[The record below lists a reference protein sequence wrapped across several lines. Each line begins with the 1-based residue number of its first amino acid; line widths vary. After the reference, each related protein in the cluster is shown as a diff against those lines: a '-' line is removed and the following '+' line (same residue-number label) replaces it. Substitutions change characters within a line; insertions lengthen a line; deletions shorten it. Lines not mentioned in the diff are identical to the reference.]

1 MNKQQL
7 ASTIWQSANQMRSKI
22 EANEYKDYILGFMFY
37 KYLSDREVSF
47 LKGEKYSD
55 EDIKKVTANDEKL
68 VKHISENIGYF
79 IAYEDLFSTWLSK
92 GDDFDVSDVRDAL
105 SNFDINIEP
114 TYKKLFENILKTLQS
129 GLSKLGETSTKQT
142 KSIKALLKLIKRIP
156 MDGKQDYDVLGFIY
170 EYLISMFAANAGKKA
185 GEFYTPHEV
194 SVLMSEI
201 VANHL
206 KDREHIKIYDPTSGS
221 GSLLINIGASMAQY
235 IEGENKIDYYAQEL
249 KENTYNLTRMN
260 LVMRGINPANINVRN
275 GDTLEDDWPFF
286 ETDENKDE
294 TYSLVKVDA
303 VVSNPPY
310 SQKWDP
316 KNKEFDPRFKEFGV
330 APKAKA
336 DYAFLLHEL
345 YHLEDDGIM
354 TIILPHGVLFRGGE
368 EETIRK
374 TLIERNHIEAI
385 IGLPANIFFGTGI
398 PTIIMVLKRTRS
410 DSDVLIIDASKKF
423 EKAGKNNKLRA
434 RDIREIVDTL
444 KARKSVTKFAKL
456 VTKDDI
462 RKNEYNLNIPRYVD
476 SSDDEEPWDI
486 HSIMF
491 GGIPNMEIE
500 SLRKYWDAFPGLREE
515 IFGNISDNYAR
526 VIADDIESAVSNFAS
541 VSNYIA
547 KYHSSFS
554 GFGEHL
560 KDCLIE
566 DILDVNAQS
575 LKENICIDIFNRTT
589 NIKLIDQYKA
599 FQILSENWETI
610 TADLEMI
617 QGEGFDAIFQVDPNM
632 VVKKKK
638 EDEDEVT
645 EVQEGWKGHILPFE
659 LVQEEFHHGEL
670 FAIQSGEERLVEI
683 SNMYTEILESLEEDE
698 LEQTITNDDKNA
710 FVGKE
715 VKAYVTEALTDV
727 ESPEINALKNYLT
740 LSFKKDKMAFI
751 EENPFVAWSAMV
763 SNKDGTIGKPAV
775 NSRILQ
781 LQMEFEFPEESLEA
795 KMKRVMLLMEE
806 ESELKKVIKAQKIE
820 LEAATI
826 ETIKN
831 LNEEDALRLLELKWI
846 EPIVS
851 GLGTLPDDVITAL
864 VSEVENLNSKYATT
878 YSDIEVKKESAAGSL
893 IQMID
898 GLSGSKD
905 DLDGLAEFKKYMG
918 VKNEKE

>member
-1 MNKQQL
+1 MQ
-7 ASTIWQSANQMRSKI
+7 
-22 EANEYKDYILGFMFY
+22 
-37 KYLSDREVSF
+37 
-47 LKGEKYSD
+47 
-55 EDIKKVTANDEKL
+55 
-68 VKHISENIGYF
+68 
-79 IAYEDLFSTWLSK
+79 
-92 GDDFDVSDVRDAL
+92 L

-114 TYKKLFENILKTLQS
+114 TYKKLFENIFKTLQS

-354 TIILPHGVLFRGGE
+354 TIVLPHGVLFRGGE
-368 EETIRK
+368 EEKIRE

-398 PTIIMVLKRTRS
+398 PTIIMVLKRIRA
-410 DSDVLIIDASKKF
+410 DSDVLIIDASKKY
-423 EKAGKNNKLRA
+423 EKVGKNNKLRA

-444 KARKSVTKFAKL
+444 KARKSVTKFSKL
-456 VTKDDI
+456 VTKEEI
-462 RKNEYNLNIPRYVD
+462 RENEYNLNIPRYVD

-500 SLRKYWDAFPGLREE
+500 GLHKYWDAFPGLREE
-515 IFGNISDNYAR
+515 IFSALSANYSR
-526 VIADDIESAVSNFAS
+526 VIVDDVESAVSNFVS
-541 VSNYIA
+541 VSDYIA
-547 KYHSSFS
+547 KYHYIFR

-575 LKENICIDIFNRTT
+575 LKEDVCTDIFSRTS
-589 NIKLIDQYKA
+589 NIKLVDQYKA

-610 TADLEMI
+610 TSDLEMI

-632 VVKKKK
+632 VVKKMK
-638 EDEDEVT
+638 EDEVT

-659 LVQEEFHHGEL
+659 LVQEVFHCEQL
-670 FAIQSGEERLVEI
+670 SEIKSNENRLVEI
-683 SNMYTEILESLEEDE
+683 DGYYTEILESLEEDE
-698 LEQTITNDDKNA
+698 LELQITNEDKNA

-715 VKAYVTEALTDV
+715 VKAYVVEALADV
-727 ESPEINALKNYLT
+727 ESPEINALKDYLKI
-740 LSFKKDKMAFI
+740 SSKKEKLAYI
-751 EENPFVAWSAMV
+751 EERKVVDWNTMAT
-763 SNKDGTIGKPAV
+763 NKDGTFGKPAV
-775 NSRILQ
+775 NARILQ
-781 LQMEFEFPEESLEA
+781 LQMDYEFPEESLEA
-795 KMKRVMLLMEE
+795 KMKQVMLLMDE
-806 ESELKKVIKAQKIE
+806 ESDLKKKLKNQKVE
-820 LEAATI
+820 LEN
-826 ETIKN
+826 ETIDKIKS
-831 LNEEDALRLLELKWI
+831 LEEDEALYLLELKWI
-846 EPIVS
+846 RPILS
-851 GLGTLPDDVITAL
+851 GLETLPADVISSL
-864 VSEVENLNSKYATT
+864 ISDVKKLNTKYATT